1 MTKIKDIQI
10 EKLREFGVDLLSK
23 TYMELGQRP
32 SEEDIVS
39 FAMILADD
47 LQIDFQNLELN
58 DIQEAFRQG
67 VRNTK
72 EFHIT
77 VKSYY
82 RWIKAH
88 RQLIWNEENK
98 EPERQDKR
106 LKYRNRKGTGLSLI
120 GNKIK
125 KLK

>member
-39 FAMILADD
+39 FAIILAED
-47 LQIDFQNLELN
+47 LKIDFKNLELN
-58 DIQEAFRQG
+58 DIQESFRQG

-77 VKSYY
+77 VKVYY
-82 RWIKAH
+82 SWIKSH
-88 RQLIWNEENK
+88 RQLIWNESSK

-106 LKYRNRKGTGLSLI
+106 LQYRSRKGTGMKSI
-120 GNKIK
+120 SNIK